1 MPGSGRGGKGV
12 AALAAA
18 RAKSWGL
25 RALSMSGHL
34 GWDVWEN
41 GMGPRGPGLL
51 KGEVTLGSV
60 WEELY
65 MPP

>member
-1 MPGSGRGGKGV
+1 
-12 AALAAA
+12 
-18 RAKSWGL
+18 
-25 RALSMSGHL
+25 MSGHL

-60 WEELY
+60 WEELC